1 MSLLLPIATPKGSL
15 WRDRISLAILD
26 LQERGEIQM
35 LYDKWW
41 KNTGKI
47 IVFLLSFLIFLF
59 LFFLSFMYFSYF
71 PYLVK
76 TPTNF
81 YSTIGN
87 ICPRD
92 EKNKESKA
100 NALGVENIGG
110 VFVVLLCGLAFA
122 VLIAIVE
129 FCYKSKKE
137 NFTDPLNLL
146 TKNHSFCSEMTEEF
160 CFAMSCRGSRQRSAL
175 KRNCSECVA
184 NRMMDQKSMT
194 SSSNIYSHV
203 IGGDL
208 IDENFDY
215 CTKMPP
221 VEATTSPQ
229 RKQSYFDFEN
239 NLKCR
244 STGIEKLSQN

>member
-1 MSLLLPIATPKGSL
+1 MINGGRILVKTCIS
-15 WRDRISLAILD
+15 RISHICADFSFIFPFFPYSYLS
-26 LQERGEIQM
+26 
-35 LYDKWW
+35 
-41 KNTGKI
+41 
-47 IVFLLSFLIFLF
+47 VFS
-59 LFFLSFMYFSYF
+59 
-71 PYLVK
+71 YLVK
-76 TPTNF
+76 LPQTF
-81 YSTIGN
+81 STIGN

-184 NRMMDQKSMT
+184 NRMMDQKSVT

-203 IGGDL
+203 IGGDML
-208 IDENFDY
+208 DENFDY
-215 CTKMPP
+215 CTKLPP
-221 VEATTSPQ
+221 VETSTSPQ

-244 STGIEKLSQN
+244 STGIEKISQN

>member
-1 MSLLLPIATPKGSL
+1 
-15 WRDRISLAILD
+15 
-26 LQERGEIQM
+26 M

-41 KNTGKI
+41 KNTGKNLY
-47 IVFLLSFLIFLF
+47 FFLF
-59 LFFLSFMYFSYF
+59 LLTFFFPFLTIFFYLSVFSVFSVFSY
-71 PYLVK
+71 LMK

-81 YSTIGN
+81 SSTIGN

-184 NRMMDQKSMT
+184 NRIQMDQKSMT

-208 IDENFDY
+208 LDENFDY
-215 CTKMPP
+215 CTKLPP
-221 VEATTSPQ
+221 VETSTSPQ